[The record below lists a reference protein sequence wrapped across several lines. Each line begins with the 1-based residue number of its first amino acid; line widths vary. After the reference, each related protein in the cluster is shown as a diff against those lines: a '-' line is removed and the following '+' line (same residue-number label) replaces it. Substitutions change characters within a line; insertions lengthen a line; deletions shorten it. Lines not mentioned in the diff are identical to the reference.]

1 MSQTI
6 NSYKVLIQTLPRRD
20 STTLSSN
27 HTEST
32 STHRSQIDK
41 RAGDRGQEKE
51 RKKNLLGADVVGTQG
66 VLLQLGVQGLQIGS
80 VHSAHDGN
88 EGGEDAG
95 SLGTDVGGGVT
106 AQLTQNLLGFLSGLA
121 GDLRLVSVLVHQ
133 GGSLRHGWT
142 HKESSRVRQQ

>member
-1 MSQTI
+1 M
-6 NSYKVLIQTLPRRD
+6 VQTLPRRD

-32 STHRSQIDK
+32 STHRSRIDK
-41 RAGDRGQEKE
+41 KS
-51 RKKNLLGADVVGTQG
+51 RKSQTRKQNKTKLNLLGADVVGTQG
-66 VLLQLGVQGLQIGS
+66 VLLQLGIQGLQIGS

-95 SLGTDVGGGVT
+95 RLGTDVGGGVT
-106 AQLTQNLLGFLSGLA
+106 AQLTQNFLGFLSGLA
-121 GDLRLVSVLVHQ
+121 GDLRLVPVLVHQ

-142 HKESSRVRQQ
+142 HKENSRVKQ